1 MISNLRIVTCEGLT
15 HWFFSPH
22 YVLQNT
28 SPGEAALSLVSNQ
41 LRFVSLINKCGRGFV
56 NPALRFLP
64 LRERTILSGLQV
76 FTCAQEG
83 GAADDISQP
92 ELSDVCTEG
101 SCYPATGDLL
111 IGRAH
116 QLSSTSTC
124 GMNRPEPFCI
134 VSHLQ
139 VNLMVNKIMTE
150 GVRQKSPERPKK
162 NTTGHQTSYKR
173 R

>member
-1 MISNLRIVTCEGLT
+1 M
-15 HWFFSPH
+15 
-22 YVLQNT
+22 
-28 SPGEAALSLVSNQ
+28 
-41 LRFVSLINKCGRGFV
+41 
-56 NPALRFLP
+56 
-64 LRERTILSGLQV
+64 

-83 GAADDISQP
+83 GAADDIGQP

-150 GVRQKSPERPKK
+150 GLRQKSPERPKK
-162 NTTGHQTSYKR
+162 NTTGRRTPYKR
-173 R
+173 RQHRGQLWLKGHSRSPSRLRPRLRPSMLDPSNHELITSA